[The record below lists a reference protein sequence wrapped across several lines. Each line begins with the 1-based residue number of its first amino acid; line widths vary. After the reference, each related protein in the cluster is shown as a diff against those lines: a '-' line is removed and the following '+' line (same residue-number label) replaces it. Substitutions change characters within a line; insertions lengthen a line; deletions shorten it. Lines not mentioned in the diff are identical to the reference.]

1 MFREFL
7 SELKQINT
15 LTTKEYSILL
25 FFFLISSLFDLIGLS
40 LIGPYVQSFFFD
52 DVASN
57 SNLTIFLKSLFSN
70 PENFFLFST
79 FSLVIVFLC
88 KGFLVSMLLNKSYYF
103 HQFNKQN

>member
-40 LIGPYVQSFFFD
+40 LIGPYVQSFF
-52 DVASN
+52 
-57 SNLTIFLKSLFSN
+57 L
-70 PENFFLFST
+70 
-79 FSLVIVFLC
+79 
-88 KGFLVSMLLNKSYYF
+88 MM
-103 HQFNKQN
+103 